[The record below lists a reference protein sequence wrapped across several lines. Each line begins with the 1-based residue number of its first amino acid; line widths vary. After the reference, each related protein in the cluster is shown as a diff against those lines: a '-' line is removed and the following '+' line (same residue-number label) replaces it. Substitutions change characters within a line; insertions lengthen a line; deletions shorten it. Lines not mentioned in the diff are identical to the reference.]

1 MLGQATHQAFIAAGV
16 SVVWVRR
23 LKEATV
29 NLSSGNFDAV
39 VLDLSLPDGDGIEWL
54 SLQRKAMV
62 SVPVLILS
70 ARDSLHQ
77 KVKGLEDGADDYLT
91 KPFAME
97 ELLSRL
103 KALIRRV
110 AGIQKQAISHRGLMI
125 DLAAVTV
132 YQDGLPLNLS
142 RTEFLLLEILMKN
155 TGRVVT
161 RHEMES
167 RVLMGKES
175 NSLDMHMSNLR
186 RKVKN
191 DLIRTVRGV
200 GYILDKNTLY

>member
-77 KVKGLEDGADDYLT
+77 KVRGLEDGADDYLT

-103 KALIRRV
+103 KALVRRA
-110 AGIQKQAISHRGLMI
+110 AGIQKQAISHRGLVI
-125 DLAAVTV
+125 DLAAITV

-142 RTEFLLLEILMKN
+142 RTEFLLLEVLMKN